1 MLVHPEHFSNDR
13 HETIGV
19 IIYEQNSY
27 DGCTGG
33 VMDWFS
39 RDLDEWLFGWYRESR
54 HEKRNQLSKNFDEE

>member
-33 VMDWFS
+33 VMV
-39 RDLDEWLFGWYRESR
+39 LA
-54 HEKRNQLSKNFDEE
+54 

>member
-1 MLVHPEHFSNDR
+1 MLVHPQHFSNDR

-33 VMDWFS
+33 VMV
-39 RDLDEWLFGWYRESR
+39 
-54 HEKRNQLSKNFDEE
+54 LS